1 MPIVRTVA
9 ARRLRTYFVVI
20 RKFLRKILGLTRY
33 HSSWVPKD
41 SVGKVLLRLRHK
53 SEFSDQS
60 LRIPSYLGLLKSLV
74 IYHLTFII
82 WSFGPHALRVVG
94 FSRTCP
100 GKAGHAL
107 EMTR

>member
-20 RKFLRKILGLTRY
+20 WKFLRKILGLTRY

-41 SVGKVLLRLRHK
+41 SVGKVLLRFRSK

-60 LRIPSYLGLLKSLV
+60 LRIPLLLGLPIRNSSINFSDFRPEVGRPTSGLNGTKQQVGPFNLV
-74 IYHLTFII
+74 T
-82 WSFGPHALRVVG
+82 SQ
-94 FSRTCP
+94 
-100 GKAGHAL
+100 
-107 EMTR
+107 

>member
-41 SVGKVLLRLRHK
+41 SVGKVLLRFRSK

-60 LRIPSYLGLLKSLV
+60 LRIPLLLGLPIRNSSINFRPEVGRPTSDLNGTKQQVGPFNLV
-74 IYHLTFII
+74 T
-82 WSFGPHALRVVG
+82 S
-94 FSRTCP
+94 
-100 GKAGHAL
+100 
-107 EMTR
+107 